1 MTLIN
6 CFLACIFNIII
17 KLIVIK
23 GNYSKIKKYI
33 LKIFNIEIVNF
44 VIEKVIEFFIIKLI
58 AE

>member
-1 MTLIN
+1 MILIN

-23 GNYSKIKKYI
+23 GNYSKIKKCT
-33 LKIFNIEIVNF
+33 LKIFNIELVNF